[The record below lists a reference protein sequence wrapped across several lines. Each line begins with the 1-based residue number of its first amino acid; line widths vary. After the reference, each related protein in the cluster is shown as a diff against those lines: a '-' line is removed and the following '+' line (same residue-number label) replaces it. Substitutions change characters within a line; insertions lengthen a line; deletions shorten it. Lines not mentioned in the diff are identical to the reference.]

1 MSDDEGVEDIVK
13 KAKKR
18 AKEKAAGVVDL
29 EAARKERAGKED
41 PPPPGLPV
49 GEPLEG
55 VPHGQWIPDP
65 KTGLPPGCPVQVLG
79 MEGRV
84 LHIVDSLG
92 QHAAVEP
99 NSLGQNFAQS
109 LFGDA
114 QGYLEWAWPRFSKEH
129 NVAGFDTTKFRA
141 SMYAAAARRGLW
153 DSVANIRGLGAWS
166 DEAGRLIWHGGSRL
180 WIEGEEVELGSHG
193 KYFYPRRPEGLQPWP
208 EPLTLENNPSLMLLN
223 ALRSW
228 NWERPRV
235 DAFLMLGWIGAA
247 MLGGAL
253 PWRPSVF
260 LTGDKGIGKST
271 LQGLVSTVLGRQVV
285 STPNTTAAGIY
296 QTVKQ
301 DAVAVAVDELE
312 AGADNRRVMQVIEL
326 ARLAS
331 SGGVMFRGGSDHKGV
346 SFQARSPFLF
356 SAINPPPLKPQDR
369 SRMALLSIGK
379 LDPELIKKAPV
390 LKDAHTIGPR
400 ILRKLLDSWEDLP
413 RLRDWYGQALRDG
426 GHDAR
431 GVDTFG
437 TLLTCAHM
445 MLGEDGV
452 EKADYSIEFADW
464 WGSEAGLK
472 NVSDDEENWRGCLV
486 HLMTAPIEAWRGG
499 RNPTIGRLLQQ
510 LMDSRESLL
519 ISEARALLESA
530 GCGLLDHGKVPSV
543 SGPVLA
549 IPHKSPILS
558 KIFMGTDWGDGVW
571 QYALKQEKERGVVV
585 QGVAAS
591 FNRVR
596 INGPQVRCTLVDVQK
611 ALAME

>member
-1 MSDDEGVEDIVK
+1 MSEDEGVEDIVK

-18 AKEKAAGVVDL
+18 AKEKAAQAAVVDL
-29 EAARKERAGKED
+29 GAARKERETKKRAVG
-41 PPPPGLPV
+41 PPAPPA
-49 GEPLEG
+49 EG
-55 VPHGQWIPDP
+55 APHGQWIPDP
-65 KTGLPPGCPVQVLG
+65 RTGLPPDCPVQVLG
-79 MEGRV
+79 MEGNI
-84 LHIVDSLG
+84 LHLVDALG
-92 QHAAVEP
+92 QHAAVEA
-99 NSLGQNFAQS
+99 NSLGQNFAQR
-109 LFGDA
+109 LFLDA
-114 QGYLEWAWPRFSKEH
+114 QEYLVWAWPRFSKEG
-129 NVAGFDTTKFRA
+129 NVAGFDTTKFRG

-153 DSVANIRGLGAWS
+153 DSVANIRGLGAWT
-166 DEAGRLIWHGGSRL
+166 DDAGRLIWHCGSSL
-180 WIEGEEVELGSHG
+180 WIDGEEVSLGSHG
-193 KYFYPRRPEGLQPWP
+193 KYFYPRRPDGLRPWE
-208 EPLTLENNPSLMLLN
+208 EPITNANNPAPMLLR
-223 ALRSW
+223 ALQTW
-228 NWERPRV
+228 NWERPKV

-271 LQGLVSTVLGRQVV
+271 LQGLVSMVLGRQVV

-301 DAVAVAVDELE
+301 DAVAVAIDELE

-331 SGGVMFRGGSDHKGV
+331 SGGIMFRGGSDHKST

-379 LDPELIKKAPV
+379 LDPELIKKAPI
-390 LKDAHTIGPR
+390 LKDPETIGPR
-400 ILRKLLDSWEDLP
+400 ILRKLLDSWDDMP
-413 RLRDWYGQALRDG
+413 RLRAWYGQALRDG

-431 GVDTFG
+431 GVDTYG
-437 TLLTCAHM
+437 TLLACAHM
-445 MLGEDGV
+445 MLGEEGV

-464 WGSEAGLK
+464 WGSEAALK
-472 NVSDDEENWRGCLV
+472 SFSDDEENWRGCLV
-486 HLMTAPIEAWRGG
+486 HLMTAPIEAWRSG

-510 LMDSRESLL
+510 LMDPSENFL
-519 ISEARALLESA
+519 ISEARTLLESA
-530 GCGLLDHGKVPSV
+530 GCGILDYGKVPGV
-543 SGPVLA
+543 TGPVLA

-558 KIFMGTDWGDGVW
+558 KLFMGTDWGDGVW
-571 QYALKQEKERGVVV
+571 QYALKQEKERGVII

-596 INGPQVRCTLVDVQK
+596 INGPQVRCTLIDVAK